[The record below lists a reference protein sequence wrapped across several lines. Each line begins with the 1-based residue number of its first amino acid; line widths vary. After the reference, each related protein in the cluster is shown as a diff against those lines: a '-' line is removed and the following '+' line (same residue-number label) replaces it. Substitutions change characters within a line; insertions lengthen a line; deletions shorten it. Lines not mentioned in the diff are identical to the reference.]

1 MSIGQRIATGW
12 ALTKQ
17 SLHVL
22 MLDKE
27 LMVFPVVSTIAAI
40 AVSASFIVPMWT
52 SGYLETLAESDQA
65 PSNPLVY
72 ALLFAFYFANYF
84 VMVFFNVAIVA
95 CALKRLRGGDPTV
108 GDGFR
113 AAMTL
118 LPQIVAWA
126 LVSATVGLI
135 LRLIEERAK
144 GLGRLVTGLI
154 GAAWSVAT
162 YFVVPVLVVERVG
175 PFDALKRSAQVLRR
189 SWGEAL
195 VSRIGL
201 GFVTLGAIFVASLP
215 LAAGIMFGT
224 PTTAVAGIA
233 ISGTLWILVMAAS
246 TALQGILVAALY
258 EFAAEGTA
266 PEGFDQAMLETAF
279 GPKRA
284 R

>member
-27 LMVFPVVSTIAAI
+27 LMVFPVVSMVAAI
-40 AVSASFIVPMWT
+40 AVSASFLVPLWT
-52 SGYLETLAESDQA
+52 SGYIIALAQSEQP
-65 PSNPLVY
+65 PSGPLVY
-72 ALLFAFYFANYF
+72 VLLFAFYFANYF

-108 GDGFR
+108 ADGFR
-113 AAMTL
+113 AAMGL

-126 LVSATVGLI
+126 LLSATVGLI

-144 GLGRLVTGLI
+144 GLARLVTGLV

-175 PFDALKRSAQVLRR
+175 PFDALKRSARVLRR

-195 VSRIGL
+195 VSRVGL

-215 LAAGIMFGT
+215 LVVGIMIGT
-224 PTTAVAGIA
+224 PTATVAGIA
-233 ISGTLWILVMAAS
+233 ISGVLWIVVMAAS
-246 TALQGILVAALY
+246 AALQGILVAALY

-266 PEGFDQAMLETAF
+266 PEGFDQAMLQTAF
-279 GPKRA
+279 GPKRT